1 MSPTGTVTIAI
12 PTFRRPDGLARLLN
26 ALPPL
31 IEEAPDGA
39 RIGVLV
45 VDNDPNGSA
54 ESTAL
59 LAGTPLRYV
68 VEPRP
73 GIAAA
78 RNRAL
83 DECSSADLLVFIDD
97 DEVPRPGWL
106 RSLLGTAHRYGAAAV
121 MGRVISVFDES
132 VDPWILASGT
142 FHRPER
148 PTGTGLGT
156 AASGNLLL
164 DLRQVRA
171 LGLRFDESLGLSQ
184 GEDTLFSR
192 QLVQRGGTIV
202 WCNESQTEDFV
213 VAARLTRSWARQRAF
228 SSANST
234 VRTELALQPSRAR
247 HAALRMRFLAGGTA
261 RMAIGGAR
269 HVFGRL
275 TGDIRHD
282 ARGTRLVHRGLG
294 MMAGALGHVHE
305 EYRR

>member
-1 MSPTGTVTIAI
+1 MSPPRTVTIAI

-31 IEEAPDGA
+31 IGEAPDDA

-45 VDNDPNGSA
+45 VDNDPSGSA
-54 ESTAL
+54 EATAHL
-59 LAGTPLRYV
+59 EGVPLRYV
-68 VEPRP
+68 MEARP

-83 DECSSADLLVFIDD
+83 DECPTADLLIFIDD

-106 RSLLGTAHRYGAAAV
+106 HSLLDTAGRYDAAAV
-121 MGRVISVFDES
+121 MGRVISVFDQS

-148 PTGTGLGT
+148 PTGTRLGA

-234 VRTELALQPSRAR
+234 VRTELMLRPSRTR
-247 HAALRMRFLAGGTA
+247 HAALRVRFLAGGTA

-275 TGDIRHD
+275 AGDIRHD